1 MTMTMSTSTHLSRR
15 KFLTQA
21 IGVLIGSASLGL
33 ANRANAASLN
43 DLAVS
48 DSLAV
53 VELGKAKAEAL
64 KQDVSKWKSVCSD
77 EDKLLVLR
85 YVPIWFTPTQVAG
98 EKIAKLTANNKK
110 VDSDKVMQQS
120 LLLKGHL
127 VELNMEA
134 KNLSSAGIIRELDE
148 FIETADIIIDIVKP
162 VS

>member
-1 MTMTMSTSTHLSRR
+1 M
-15 KFLTQA
+15 
-21 IGVLIGSASLGL
+21 LIGSAASLSLVKEASAG
-33 ANRANAASLN
+33 SLN
-43 DLAVS
+43 DLAVA

-64 KQDVSKWKSVCSD
+64 KQDVSKWKAVCSD

-85 YVPIWFTPTQVAG
+85 YVPIWFTPSQVAC
-98 EKIAKLTANNKK
+98 EKIVKLTTGNKK
-110 VDSDKVMQQS
+110 VDSDKVLQQA

-162 VS
+162 VVA